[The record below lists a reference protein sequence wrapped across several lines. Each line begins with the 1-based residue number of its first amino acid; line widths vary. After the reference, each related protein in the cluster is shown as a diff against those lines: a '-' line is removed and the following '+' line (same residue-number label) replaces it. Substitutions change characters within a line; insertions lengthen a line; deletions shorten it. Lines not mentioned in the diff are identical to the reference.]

1 MTMLLTLGAFGTLAT
16 RAASVETLLMPG
28 KVTKLHAKYEETC
41 TLCHDRANKE
51 RQTALCLDCHKG
63 VAADVTK
70 GLGFHGRMAG
80 AATTQCKACHSEHQG
95 RDGDIVK
102 FTRAGFD
109 HTRTDFKLE
118 GAHRGVSCES
128 CHKTG
133 KPFRA
138 ASSSCGSCHKDN
150 DLHAGQLGQKCSDCH
165 TQLAWSG
172 AKYDHDKTKF
182 PLKEAHRELNCN
194 SCHLGGKYEKTPQK
208 CVACHTVDDVHR
220 GSRGENCAE
229 CHTQTNWKTTKFD
242 HAKETGFALQGVH
255 NSIEC
260 GSCHKTG
267 KFEDEL
273 PRKCVGCHRADDS
286 HSGRFGE
293 DCASCHGNNEWSPQ
307 QYDHAAKAKY
317 ALVGS
322 HLELDCHA
330 CHTAPVATQKLG
342 TDCVSCHA
350 ATDPH
355 GGALKASCDSCH
367 GTEAWKKDIRFD
379 HDLTDYPLL
388 GMHVLVTCAQCHSS
402 KAFKGAPTDCLGCH
416 QGSDVHKGG
425 LGKDCAACH
434 SPNAWSDWEFDHGRQ
449 TDFALTGEH
458 GRLKCVDCHRQPAAE
473 VKLPTDC
480 AACHRKDDVHLGQFG
495 TQCQRCHTTISF
507 KGARIQ

>member
-1 MTMLLTLGAFGTLAT
+1 
-16 RAASVETLLMPG
+16 
-28 KVTKLHAKYEETC
+28 
-41 TLCHDRANKE
+41 
-51 RQTALCLDCHKG
+51 
-63 VAADVTK
+63 
-70 GLGFHGRMAG
+70 MAG

-138 ASSSCGSCHKDN
+138 APSTCGSCHKDN

-194 SCHLGGKYEKTPQK
+194 SCHLGGQVREH
-208 CVACHTVDDVHR
+208 A
-220 GSRGENCAE
+220 AE
-229 CHTQTNWKTTKFD
+229 PAWPVIPRTTSIGAREARNAPSATRRRNWKTTKFD
-242 HAKETGFALQGVH
+242 HAKETGFALFGVH
-255 NSIEC
+255 NSFVC
-260 GSCHKTG
+260 GSCHHSG

-273 PRKCVGCHRADDS
+273 PRDCVGCHRAHDS

-293 DCASCHGNNEWSPQ
+293 DCATCHGNEEWSPLE
-307 QYDHAAKAKY
+307 YDHAVKAKY

-367 GTEAWKKDIRFD
+367 GTDAWRKDIRFD
-379 HDLTDYPLL
+379 HDLTNYPLL

-402 KAFKGAPTDCLGCH
+402 KAFKGAPRTASAATRAATCTKAGSARTARLPLPERLERLGVRPWQPDGLRTD
-416 QGSDVHKGG
+416 
-425 LGKDCAACH
+425 
-434 SPNAWSDWEFDHGRQ
+434 GR
-449 TDFALTGEH
+449 
-458 GRLKCVDCHRQPAAE
+458 
-473 VKLPTDC
+473 
-480 AACHRKDDVHLGQFG
+480 
-495 TQCQRCHTTISF
+495 
-507 KGARIQ
+507 ARNV